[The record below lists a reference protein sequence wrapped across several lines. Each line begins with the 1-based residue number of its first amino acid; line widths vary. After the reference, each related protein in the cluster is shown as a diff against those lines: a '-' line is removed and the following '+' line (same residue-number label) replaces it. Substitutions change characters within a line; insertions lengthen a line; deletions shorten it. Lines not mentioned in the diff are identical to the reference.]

1 MGLADFVKVYRFL
14 RGIRY
19 PATKQQLMDQA
30 RNNQADEKAL
40 DSLRGMPDR
49 EYSGLDEVSR
59 VIAGN

>member
-1 MGLADFVKVYRFL
+1 MGLADFVRVYKFL

-19 PATKQQLMDQA
+19 PATKQQLMAQA
-30 RNNQADEKAL
+30 RSNQADEMAL

-59 VIAGN
+59 VIAGD